1 MENTP
6 NRFEELD
13 KLEENKKNQYV
24 ENKPKP
30 KSKNMKPLLG
40 ILFAV
45 IGVVFGYLLTS
56 GKLFPPKDKVFESHG
71 ITVTL
76 NDEFHEKEY
85 LGFQVAYLSDKS
97 FFAANR
103 EEKKLFSGTGIYNLK
118 TYTNAVLELNNKKS
132 EIKEGVTSEGQ
143 KSYSAKYTSEVDG
156 DSFSYYLVTL
166 EGDSHYYTINFGC
179 KSKNFAKF
187 EDQYIEWAKT
197 IIVE

>member
-13 KLEENKKNQYV
+13 KLEEKKNNLPI
-24 ENKPKP
+24 ENKPKQQG
-30 KSKNMKPLLG
+30 KPIKVFLSIVCVIIG
-40 ILFAV
+40 IA
-45 IGVVFGYLLTS
+45 FGYLLTS

-76 NDEFHEKEY
+76 NDDFYEKEY

-103 EEKKLFSGTGIYNLK
+103 EEKNLFSGTGIYNLK

-132 EIKEGVTSEGQ
+132 EIKEWVTSEGQ
-143 KSYSAKYTSEVDG
+143 TFYSAKYTSVVDG

-166 EGDSHYYTINFGC
+166 EGESHYYTINFGC
-179 KSKNFAKF
+179 RTKDFSKF
-187 EDQYIEWAKT
+187 ENQYIEWAKT

>member
-13 KLEENKKNQYV
+13 KLEEKKNNLPI
-24 ENKPKP
+24 ENKPKQQG
-30 KSKNMKPLLG
+30 KLIKTLLSIVCVIIG
-40 ILFAV
+40 IA
-45 IGVVFGYLLTS
+45 FGYLLTS

-76 NDEFHEKEY
+76 NDDFYEKEY

-103 EEKKLFSGTGIYNLK
+103 EEKSLFYGTGINNLK
-118 TYTNAVLELNNKKS
+118 NYINAVLELNNKKS
-132 EIKEGVTSEGQ
+132 VIKEGVTSNGQ
-143 KSYSAKYTSEVDG
+143 QYFYAKYTSEVDG
-156 DSFSYYLVTL
+156 DSFSYYLVTF
-166 EGDSHYYTINFGC
+166 EGENHYYTINFGC
-179 KSKNFAKF
+179 RTKDFSKF
-187 EDQYIEWAKT
+187 EYQYEDWAKT